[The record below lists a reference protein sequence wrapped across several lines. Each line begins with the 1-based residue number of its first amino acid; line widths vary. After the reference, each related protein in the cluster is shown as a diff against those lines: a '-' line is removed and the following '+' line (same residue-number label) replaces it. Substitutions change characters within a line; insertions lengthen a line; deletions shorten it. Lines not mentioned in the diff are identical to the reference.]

1 MSSYPFTRQG
11 APKISKKIPRNRYA
25 TTDLRNHASYMFGTN
40 VIRTL
45 QYRWGPRL
53 PPLAVDSGNYF
64 SGCAVQFRFTAADAM
79 TLPWTRK
86 VSKDGCSQFS
96 NDSCRGLALLG
107 VGFNAF
113 FWLLQPLLGWVQDF
127 VIHTVHKHMSTDLTI
142 ASGTRI
148 VFMHLTAQTIGED
161 IPKL

>member
-1 MSSYPFTRQG
+1 MFGYPFTRQG

-53 PPLAVDSGNYF
+53 PPLAVDNGNYF

-86 VSKDGCSQFS
+86 VSNDGCSQFS
-96 NDSCRGLALLG
+96 NDSCRGPALLG
-107 VGFNAF
+107 LRFNAF
-113 FWLLQPLLGWVQDF
+113 FLVA
-127 VIHTVHKHMSTDLTI
+127 TTI
-142 ASGTRI
+142 AWMGARLCDP
-148 VFMHLTAQTIGED
+148 HRPQTHVD
-161 IPKL
+161 